1 MENKESDA
9 EETVPE
15 NAKDIVPPID
25 VDLMSH
31 FVAIH
36 RELTDRESAIVERVV
51 SGLTA
56 AEVRGWFLELS
67 MLSVSA
73 AAAKIRALL
82 VVTDESAS

>member
-1 MENKESDA
+1 MENKESKV
-9 EETVPE
+9 VPQ
-15 NAKDIVPPID
+15 NVNDVVPPID

-56 AEVRGWFLELS
+56 AEVRRWFLELS

-73 AAAKIRALL
+73 AAAKLRALL
-82 VVTDESAS
+82 AVTEETES